1 MTFAIWGDEI
11 AYAHITVGKI
21 TIPPTTL
28 RDRLEADLLGV
39 DPEAVE
45 RQISEAI
52 EENRQEWSDKVDELE
67 GENADLKIDVKRLE
81 RALDAIDGG
90 ATAFM
95 TQLDLIDGMQIKGA
109 LFGFFTE
116 AEARIFAAKA
126 ISSSSTSNSSG
137 SPKPTT

>member
-52 EENRQEWSDKVDELE
+52 D
-67 GENADLKIDVKRLE
+67 
-81 RALDAIDGG
+81 
-90 ATAFM
+90 
-95 TQLDLIDGMQIKGA
+95 
-109 LFGFFTE
+109 
-116 AEARIFAAKA
+116 
-126 ISSSSTSNSSG
+126 
-137 SPKPTT
+137 

>member
-28 RDRLEADLLGV
+28 RERLEADLLGV

-52 EENRQEWSDKVDELE
+52 DENRQEWIDKVDELE
-67 GENADLKIDVKRLE
+67 NKNADLEIDVKRLE

-90 ATAFM
+90 ATVA
-95 TQLDLIDGMQIKGA
+95 DLQA
-109 LFGFFTE
+109 ELTE
-116 AEARIFAAKA
+116 SNKLVRKLAARVRELEA
-126 ISSSSTSNSSG
+126 
-137 SPKPTT
+137 PKPRKRRVRV

>member
-52 EENRQEWSDKVDELE
+52 DENRQEWIDKVDELE
-67 GENADLKIDVKRLE
+67 NKNADLEIDVKRLE

-90 ATAFM
+90 ATVA
-95 TQLDLIDGMQIKGA
+95 DLQA
-109 LFGFFTE
+109 ELTE
-116 AEARIFAAKA
+116 SNKLVRKLAARVRELEA
-126 ISSSSTSNSSG
+126 
-137 SPKPTT
+137 PKPRKRRVRV

>member
-28 RDRLEADLLGV
+28 RDRLEVDLLGV

-52 EENRQEWSDKVDELE
+52 DEKRPEWIDKVDELE
-67 GENADLKIDVKRLE
+67 NKNADLEIDVKRLE

-90 ATAFM
+90 ATVA
-95 TQLDLIDGMQIKGA
+95 DLQA
-109 LFGFFTE
+109 ELTE
-116 AEARIFAAKA
+116 SNKLVRKLAARVRELEA
-126 ISSSSTSNSSG
+126 
-137 SPKPTT
+137 PKPRKRRVRV